1 MITCTHPLRRP
12 HHLGTLR
19 RTTAGVHAPVPFP
32 SSFKYTILLYSG
44 QVAACALEA
53 ALRGRAEV
61 VPGLLPRLYVGL
73 TDRRLLLSIELYRAT
88 PGLYSHSKLGQY
100 VPQSIHAYT
109 VTIV

>member
-44 QVAACALEA
+44 QVAACALQA

-88 PGLYSHSKLGQY
+88 PG
-100 VPQSIHAYT
+100 T
-109 VTIV
+109 V